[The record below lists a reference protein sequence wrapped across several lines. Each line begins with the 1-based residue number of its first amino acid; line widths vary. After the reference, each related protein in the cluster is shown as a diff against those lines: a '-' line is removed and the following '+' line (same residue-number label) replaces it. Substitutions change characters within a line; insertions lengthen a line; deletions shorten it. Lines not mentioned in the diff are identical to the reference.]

1 MAKFG
6 NFDQLKKKAA
16 AAAELIAE
24 KSIELAKATAE
35 GAKNLSTIAKLNA
48 EIMAEK
54 ENIRKAQ
61 MQIGKRY
68 YELFK
73 DNPAE
78 ELADFCISIDS
89 SREAILEKQEQINSI
104 KAEMASKS
112 EAVEAETEP
121 VVDSQTEDEISVEIE
136 IIKEEPADFAEAT
149 APIEDKPEDENKE

>member
-1 MAKFG
+1 MLQSWL
-6 NFDQLKKKAA
+6 NSVTLISLRKKAA
-16 AAAELIAE
+16 ASSELIAE

-78 ELADFCISIDS
+78 RAGGL
-89 SREAILEKQEQINSI
+89 LHKH
-104 KAEMASKS
+104 
-112 EAVEAETEP
+112 
-121 VVDSQTEDEISVEIE
+121 
-136 IIKEEPADFAEAT
+136 
-149 APIEDKPEDENKE
+149 